1 MKILI
6 VTEAWDPQINGV
18 VRTLKMTTRLLS
30 ESGHEVRILTPYEFF
45 NIPCPT
51 YPEIRLTLTLVSN
64 VRKKIDEFKPDI
76 LHIATEG
83 PLGWAARKVAI
94 ARGWPFS
101 TGYHS
106 QFPEYIH
113 MRFKFPLA
121 ISYKALSNFHNAGV
135 ATMVPTMAMLEAL
148 RVQGFNKLVHWSRGV
163 NTDLFHPDGEKFQRG
178 EGPIFLHVGRIA
190 VEKSIEDFLKL
201 DLPGE
206 KWIAGEGPERKQL
219 QKKYPNAKWF
229 GWLNGDE
236 LAALYRSADV
246 FVFPS
251 RTDTFGL
258 VMIEAMACGTPVAAY
273 PVTGPID
280 VVKSGESGYLN
291 EDLKTAVMQCL
302 KLDRNHVAEEAKKFS
317 WINAT
322 KQFFAALRPIPNE
335 LK

>member
-1 MKILI
+1 
-6 VTEAWDPQINGV
+6 
-18 VRTLKMTTRLLS
+18 
-30 ESGHEVRILTPYEFF
+30 
-45 NIPCPT
+45 
-51 YPEIRLTLTLVSN
+51 
-64 VRKKIDEFKPDI
+64 
-76 LHIATEG
+76 
-83 PLGWAARKVAI
+83 
-94 ARGWPFS
+94 
-101 TGYHS
+101 
-106 QFPEYIH
+106 

-135 ATMVPTMAMLEAL
+135 ATMVPTMAMLEVL
-148 RVQGFNKLVHWSRGV
+148 RLQGFNKLVHWSRGV
-163 NTDLFHPDGEKFQRG
+163 NTDLFRPDGEKFQRG
-178 EGPIFLHVGRIA
+178 DAPIFLHVGRIA

-291 EDLKTAVMQCL
+291 RDLKTAVMQCL

>member
-1 MKILI
+1 MINRMQLDTI
-6 VTEAWDPQINGV
+6 DSYDEELEQELDDNDLLEYTINPQANSARV
-18 VRTLKMTTRLLS
+18 KYFRELFRL
-30 ESGHEVRILTPYEFF
+30 
-45 NIPCPT
+45 
-51 YPEIRLTLTLVSN
+51 
-64 VRKKIDEFKPDI
+64 
-76 LHIATEG
+76 
-83 PLGWAARKVAI
+83 
-94 ARGWPFS
+94 
-101 TGYHS
+101 
-106 QFPEYIH
+106 Q
-113 MRFKFPLA
+113 
-121 ISYKALSNFHNAGV
+121 
-135 ATMVPTMAMLEAL
+135 
-148 RVQGFNKLVHWSRGV
+148 
-163 NTDLFHPDGEKFQRG
+163 
-178 EGPIFLHVGRIA
+178 
-190 VEKSIEDFLKL
+190 
-201 DLPGE
+201 GE

-229 GWLNGDE
+229 GWLTGDE
-236 LAALYRSADV
+236 LAALYRTADV

-302 KLDRNHVAEEAKKFS
+302 KLDRNQVAEEAKKFS